1 MEFNDQQ
8 KRYIE
13 KISKDLIG
21 DVKNYI
27 NSIPDF
33 EKYPNE
39 YNIFISP
46 DPSPELF
53 WGERY
58 RIGVHLRFIHSQL
71 KYVYMDIVVILCD
84 KILQITVGIAKG
96 AISDF
101 KQILNEENTGK
112 KLEEKIFELIEKA
125 ESI

>member
-1 MEFNDQQ
+1 MKFNDQQ
-8 KRYIE
+8 KGYIVRA
-13 KISKDLIG
+13 SKELIAE
-21 DVKNYI
+21 VNNYLG
-27 NSIPDF
+27 SIPDC

-39 YNIFISP
+39 YSIFISP

-58 RIGVHLRFIHSQL
+58 RIGVTLRFIHSQL
-71 KYVYMDIVVILCD
+71 KYVYMDLVIILCD

-101 KQILNEENTGK
+101 KQILDEEKTGK